1 MSHYPRDEFDDIDE
15 ATARRGAYRARP
27 KANATSARGL
37 VLMVL
42 SGVLAL
48 LVGGFMYV
56 FSPRTDSPEAAA
68 EASASAS
75 ATASPSEEAPPAL
88 NIEGTTVEI
97 YNSSAPAGSAAVA
110 ERLIESKGYTVRT
123 TGNWAGTYTTEST
136 VNFATG
142 TSSEANDIADTLS
155 LPFIVQDYQ
164 AEKGLGYVVLGADFD
179 PASFEDAAEPA
190 EAAEP
195 TEPAEEQGGDEVS
208 QAPEGTPAAPSQA
221 DGQGLYVLDPST
233 GTFVEANESTAS
245 GLTRYSYDPTT
256 GTYQEYN
263 PQQGHTPNSAP
274 VITYSYQ
281 PDTGTFVQDPAG
293 TYIFDAATGTYV
305 HR

>member
-1 MSHYPRDEFDDIDE
+1 MSPYPRDEFDDIDE
-15 ATARRGAYRARP
+15 STARRGAYRARP
-27 KANATSARGL
+27 KANTTSARGL

-56 FSPRTDSPEAAA
+56 ISPRTDSPEAAA
-68 EASASAS
+68 EASASS
-75 ATASPSEEAPPAL
+75 NASPSEEAPAAL

-110 ERLIESKGYTVRT
+110 ARLIESKGYTVRT

-155 LPFIVQDYQ
+155 LPFIAQDYQ
-164 AEKGLGYVVLGADFD
+164 AESGLVYVVLGADFD
-179 PASFEDAAEPA
+179 AASFEDVAETA
-190 EAAEP
+190 DP
-195 TEPAEEQGGDEVS
+195 TEPAEEQGGGEAS
-208 QAPEGTPAAPSQA
+208 QAPESTPAASSQA
-221 DGQGLYVLDPST
+221 DAQGLYVLDPAT
-233 GTFVEANESTAS
+233 GTFVEATESTAS
-245 GLTRYSYDPTT
+245 GLTRYSYDPATD
-256 GTYQEYN
+256 TYQEYN
-263 PQQGHTPNSAP
+263 PQQGYTPNNAP
-274 VITYSYQ
+274 VVTYSYQ
-281 PDTGTFVQDPAG
+281 PDTGTFVLDPAG

-305 HR
+305 LR

>member
-1 MSHYPRDEFDDIDE
+1 MSPYPRDEFDDIDE

-27 KANATSARGL
+27 KANTTSARGL

-56 FSPRTDSPEAAA
+56 ISPRTDSPEAAA
-68 EASASAS
+68 EASASS
-75 ATASPSEEAPPAL
+75 SASPSEEAPAAL

-110 ERLIESKGYTVRT
+110 ARLIESKGYTVRT

-155 LPFIVQDYQ
+155 LPFIAQDYE
-164 AEKGLGYVVLGADFD
+164 AESGLVYVVLGADFD
-179 PASFEDAAEPA
+179 AASFEDAAEPA
-190 EAAEP
+190 ETADS
-195 TEPAEEQGGDEVS
+195 TEPAEEQGGGEAS
-208 QAPEGTPAAPSQA
+208 QAPESTPAASSQTGA
-221 DGQGLYVLDPST
+221 QGLYVLDPAT
-233 GTFVEANESTAS
+233 GTFVEVTESTAS

-263 PQQGHTPNSAP
+263 PQQGDTPNNAP
-274 VITYSYQ
+274 VVTYSYQ
-281 PDTGTFVQDPAG
+281 PDTGTFVLDPAG

-305 HR
+305 LR

>member
-1 MSHYPRDEFDDIDE
+1 MTNYPRDEFDDIDE

-27 KANATSARGL
+27 KDNNTSARGV

-56 FSPRTDSPEAAA
+56 ISPRTDSPEAAA

-75 ATASPSEEAPPAL
+75 ATASLAEEETPAL

-97 YNSSAPAGSAAVA
+97 YNSSAPSGAAAVA
-110 ERLIESKGYTVRT
+110 ARLIESKGYTVRT

-142 TSSEANDIADTLS
+142 TSSEANDIADALS

-164 AEKGLGYVVLGADFD
+164 AEKGLVYVVLGADFD
-179 PASFEDAAEPA
+179 PSSFEEAIETAA
-190 EAAEP
+190 P
-195 TEPAEEQGGDEVS
+195 TESVEEQSGESAS
-208 QAPEGTPAAPSQA
+208 QGPESSPSASSPAANE
-221 DGQGLYVLDPST
+221 GVYVLDPVT
-233 GTFVEANESTAS
+233 GTFVEATESTDS
-245 GLTRYSYDPTT
+245 SLTRYTYDPAT
-256 GTYQEYN
+256 GTYQEQG
-263 PQQGHTPNSAP
+263 PQQEDIPNTPP
-274 VITYSYQ
+274 VTTYSYQ
-281 PDTGTFVQDPAG
+281 PDTGTFVEDPAG
-293 TYIFDAATGTYV
+293 TYIFDAATGTYIQS
-305 HR
+305 

>member
-1 MSHYPRDEFDDIDE
+1 MSPYPRDEFDDIDE

-27 KANATSARGL
+27 KANTTSARGL

-56 FSPRTDSPEAAA
+56 ISPRTDSPEAAA
-68 EASASAS
+68 EASASS
-75 ATASPSEEAPPAL
+75 NASPSEEAPAAL

-110 ERLIESKGYTVRT
+110 ARLVESKGYTVRT

-155 LPFIVQDYQ
+155 LPFIAQDYE
-164 AEKGLGYVVLGADFD
+164 AESGLVYVVLGADFD
-179 PASFEDAAEPA
+179 AASFEDVAETA
-190 EAAEP
+190 DP
-195 TEPAEEQGGDEVS
+195 TEPEEEQSGGEAS
-208 QAPEGTPAAPSQA
+208 QAPESTPAASSQA
-221 DGQGLYVLDPST
+221 DAQGLYALDPAT
-233 GTFVEANESTAS
+233 GTFVEVTESTAS
-245 GLTRYSYDPTT
+245 GLTRYSYDPATD
-256 GTYQEYN
+256 TYQEYN
-263 PQQGHTPNSAP
+263 PQQGYTPNNAP
-274 VITYSYQ
+274 VVTYSYQ
-281 PDTGTFVQDPAG
+281 PDTETFVLDPAG

-305 HR
+305 LR